1 MEYMIRIDKEPIDS
15 KLLKL
20 EKEAASSVAGAIAG
34 AVTGAAAAVA
44 SAASSADG
52 NHGEIELIEEM
63 IISFSFS
70 TSSDVDTQLWSKLTE
85 QMSVGNSVYTSAGN
99 DRYVK
104 VANYKEQT
112 AIRNLSKKQLDA
124 YNEQVDLDT
133 KEVLKKH
140 LKSTKESIKLTI
152 DGYLSR
158 HGKEYHNAA
167 KLFQWAHERSAAE
180 DLAKKNDRIKNMANA
195 DFSTLQ
201 PDEKKMFRSVT
212 IYVMNNTGN
221 KFLKFMG
228 WHGRFD
234 DVEEMIN
241 NGSYSTFRIISIP
254 YAFVTDYSEDYK
266 AESGDGTFHIEIQ
279 QHPGARKFLI
289 IKAPKVEHS
298 GWGTAS
304 KVGKGISQGLD
315 VAAKVLETGAAAASI
330 AGIGNDDARMAAEIM
345 GATAGMS
352 SSLGSTVGTFS
363 KKGTS
368 ATDRLNS
375 ISGTMNSLN
384 TNIEASNKSVRKENY
399 DDAEKWEKINA
410 KTMATKDEYDYGLN
424 DTEKKSIR
432 DTLRKKYE
440 PSTK

>member
-1 MEYMIRIDKEPIDS
+1 MEYMIRIDKKPIDT

-20 EKEAASSVAGAIAG
+20 EKEAAFGLSGVVAGAAS
-34 AVTGAAAAVA
+34 AVTAAVP
-44 SAASSADG
+44 SAGG
-52 NHGEIELIEEM
+52 NHGEIELTEEM

-70 TSSDVDTQLWSKLTE
+70 TSSNVDTQLWSRFTE
-85 QMSVGNSVYTSAGN
+85 QMRANNSGYKYVGK

-104 VANYKEQT
+104 VANYKDQAAIATLSSEQ
-112 AIRNLSKKQLDA
+112 LKD
-124 YNEQVDLDT
+124 YNKQVDLDT
-133 KEVLKKH
+133 EEALGEH
-140 LKSTKESIKLTI
+140 LKSTKESLKLTI
-152 DGYLSR
+152 DGYLTR

-180 DLAKKNDRIKNMANA
+180 DQVKKNKKIADMAQEKF
-195 DFSTLQ
+195 DTLKKR
-201 PDEKKMFRSVT
+201 EKKMFRCVT

-345 GATAGMS
+345 GATAGIS

-384 TNIEASNKSVRKENY
+384 TNIEASNRSVRKENY
-399 DDAEKWEKINA
+399 DDAEKWEKINT

-440 PSTK
+440 SSTK